1 MGLFGKLFGGG
12 EKKEYPPLDP
22 ASAAAQCINKFRP
35 QLEALVKKVDDRY
48 EAVPTQDAIYVFLG
62 SPPGMFG
69 IAWFIEGDAE
79 EHNFKKLIQKKGL
92 SQKKID
98 VMMNK
103 LRAAY
108 TERQSEPR
116 NAAEV
121 AGKKMIVVP
130 SEAFGS
136 SLHTI
141 LHFMDE

>member
-22 ASAAAQCINKFRP
+22 ASAAAQCLDKFRP
-35 QLEALVKKVDDRY
+35 QLEALVKKVDDKY
-48 EAVPTQDAIYVFLG
+48 EAVPGQNAIYVFLG

-98 VMMNK
+98 VLMNK

-108 TERQSEPR
+108 TENEGEPR
-116 NAAEV
+116 YAAQV
-121 AGKKMIVVP
+121 AGKKVLVVP
-130 SEAFGS
+130 SDGFAG
-136 SLHTI
+136 SLHTS